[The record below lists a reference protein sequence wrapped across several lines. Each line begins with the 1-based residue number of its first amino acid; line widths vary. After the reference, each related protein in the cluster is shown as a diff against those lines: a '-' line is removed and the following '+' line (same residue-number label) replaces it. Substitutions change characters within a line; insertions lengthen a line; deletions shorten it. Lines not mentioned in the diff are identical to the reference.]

1 PPGGVSLPASPPGTL
16 LDSDGYTLT
25 LSGIGN
31 AIIAL
36 PPNGTVTMPGLRPG
50 LWQVEVTG
58 VASNCHWGTS
68 SPVRIDSAATSILR
82 IDVQCSAPS
91 GVGQI
96 EVVVRT
102 TAIAVSAPSSYLVSL
117 DGNPGINIA
126 SSGSVTL
133 NAVPVG
139 SHRVSLLA
147 PPFSGG
153 GVF

>member
-1 PPGGVSLPASPPGTL
+1 
-16 LDSDGYTLT
+16 
-25 LSGIGN
+25 
-31 AIIAL
+31 
-36 PPNGTVTMPGLRPG
+36 MPGLRPG
-50 LWQVEVTG
+50 LWQVAVTG
-58 VASNCHWGTS
+58 VASNCHWSTS

-139 SHRVSLLA
+139 IHRVRLRVPSYC
-147 PPFSGG
+147 GG
-153 GVF
+153 GFLGSPPLDQAVVVQAGGMATVSFHVLCLP